1 MARCSS
7 RGPAAGPRDRRD
19 EAAQRR
25 RNSRARRVAGR
36 MTAPRRRGRRK
47 TNAREY
53 ARGGA
58 CGTPGTL
65 ARRAG
70 RPRECA
76 SAVAACRC
84 RPELSFSRSDR
95 EGGGRVR
102 RLAAVAATTL
112 GLVLGVAAAH
122 GQRSEPGLAVRNVRV
137 ERIGGGRRVTVTLTH
152 PPEGVRG
159 SRLDNPLRLEIDIDS
174 PQAEAGGETRF
185 PVAGEVVSG
194 VRAAPRAGGLSVVL
208 DLKRDPGPAAVRAEG
223 AEVIADLGEAYVS
236 RAGLGVGLGG
246 KR

>member
-1 MARCSS
+1 SERRATTTPRAPPRSVAESRAAGRGLTRGTARSSLHSISAFARSVNPSAHS
-7 RGPAAGPRDRRD
+7 RGTGSTP
-19 EAAQRR
+19 EASAPPP
-25 RNSRARRVAGR
+25 SR
-36 MTAPRRRGRRK
+36 
-47 TNAREY
+47 
-53 ARGGA
+53 
-58 CGTPGTL
+58 L
-65 ARRAG
+65 
-70 RPRECA
+70 
-76 SAVAACRC
+76 AVAA
-84 RPELSFSRSDR
+84 RSCHFPAAIGR
-95 EGGGRVR
+95 GGGRVR